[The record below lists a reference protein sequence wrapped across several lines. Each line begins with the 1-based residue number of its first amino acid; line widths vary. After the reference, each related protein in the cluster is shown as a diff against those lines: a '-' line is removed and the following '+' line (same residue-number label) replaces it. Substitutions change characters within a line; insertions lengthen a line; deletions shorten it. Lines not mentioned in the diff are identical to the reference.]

1 MQFGRGGISPCH
13 QKWINN
19 CLVLMGVFLTLIGL
33 LRYFDKQTMKTSSES
48 VPLLFDL
55 INPSKTDN
63 VLVNDIKVTVTCSL
77 TVILSLTHSE
87 GLMHSWKVHSFHYV
101 KSNMLF
107 YLSQPKWEIYCT
119 AFLGELVIMSDGMDA
134 WTILTCTII
143 SSVSECSNQYWKL
156 D

>member
-1 MQFGRGGISPCH
+1 MQIGGGGGG
-13 QKWINN
+13 
-19 CLVLMGVFLTLIGL
+19 LVHVIRSEYTWLSCSYGVLLTLIDL
-33 LRYFDKQTMKTSSES
+33 LRYFDKQTMKTSSET

-87 GLMHSWKVHSFHYV
+87 GLVHSWKVHSFHYV

-107 YLSQPKWEIYCT
+107 YLSQPK
-119 AFLGELVIMSDGMDA
+119 
-134 WTILTCTII
+134 
-143 SSVSECSNQYWKL
+143 
-156 D
+156 